1 MNSFEQNI
9 LFIAPLPPPVTGQS
23 YISGVLRNYLE
34 KKYNL
39 SVIDLGKN
47 STNKGRFSLR
57 RAFSISEILY
67 KTLIHSFKCKSI
79 YLTIS
84 ESLLGNL
91 KDLLIFLILFRKINK
106 LVLHLHGGSIDKL
119 VLKKYFL
126 LRIINNFFY
135 KKVAFIIISG
145 NSHKS
150 IFPRVNNKRLLVI
163 PNFAPKNHLVNRS
176 TVTKKFQSKNK
187 LNLLFL
193 SSMEKSKGYEYLLN
207 EIEKMPE
214 SLTRSFYFNFAGS
227 FRNKKEKE
235 IFEKKISTYNNITY
249 HGFVDEN
256 EKFKLYKK
264 AHIFCLPTQLMEGQP
279 ISILEA
285 YASGCFIITTNKP
298 GIMDIFENGRNGYL
312 IENSKNFN
320 LENILKMIL
329 TNQEIIGNIGIK
341 NYEIAEEFFKKENFC
356 KKVENSLVFSNQ
368 IIFE

>member
-9 LFIAPLPPPVTGQS
+9 LFIAPLPPPITGHS
-23 YISGVLRNYLE
+23 YISNVLRNYLS
-34 KKYNL
+34 KKYKVN
-39 SVIDLGKN
+39 VIDLSKN
-47 STNKGRFSLR
+47 STNKGKFSFK
-57 RAFSISEILY
+57 RAFSICEILY
-67 KTLIHSFKCKSI
+67 KTLIYSFESKSI

-119 VLKKYFL
+119 VLKKYFF

-150 IFPRVNNKRLLVI
+150 IFHKVNNKRLLVI
-163 PNFAPKNHLVNRS
+163 PNFAPKNHLVNKTS
-176 TVTKKFQSKNK
+176 VTKKFQTKDK

-214 SLTRSFYFNFAGS
+214 SLTRLFDFNFAGS
-227 FRNKKEKE
+227 FRDKKEKE
-235 IFEKKISTYNNITY
+235 IFEKKINACNNITY
-249 HGFVDEN
+249 HGFVDEY

-285 YASGCFIITTNKP
+285 YASGCCIITTNKP
-298 GIMDIFENGRNGYL
+298 GIMDIFENGKNGYL
-312 IENSKNFN
+312 IKNSKDFK
-320 LENILKMIL
+320 LENILKMIS
-329 TNQEIIGNIGIK
+329 TNKKIIGEIGIK

-356 KKVENSLVFSNQ
+356 KEVENSLVFPNQ